1 MFKIKPLYV
10 FDIPVANT
18 YNAASFWSELKV
30 GCIYVMKIQLFILLF
45 LAIAVGTAAGGE
57 QTQSLLNELIQP
69 HLAKST
75 GRGAESTLQ
84 VDGELQKTTGPAL
97 FTLEELK
104 DSGPD
109 VADLDLPDDEP
120 AADIPLA
127 LNEKVQHFITFFQT
141 KGRSTYANWLA
152 RSARYTPMMQEILRK
167 EGLPDELVYVAMIE
181 SGFQLHARSVASAV
195 GPWQFM
201 SATGRRYSLKIDQ
214 WIDERRD
221 PVKATVAAA
230 MYLKDLYGM
239 FNNDWYL
246 AAAGYNAGENKI
258 FRAIDKYDTSDFWE
272 LSKGSYLKR
281 ETKEYVP
288 KLLAAAIIAKDPA
301 KYGFTE
307 IASVPVVEY
316 DTVIVKGRTDL
327 ELVARL
333 TGTSYQSIKELNPAL
348 RHWCTPPNYPDYE
361 LRIPKNTKTRFEQEL
376 AAIPDAQ
383 RFSEKALYRS
393 YTANRRDNLKRLARR
408 FGVSVATLSELNGLS
423 KKDRI
428 AGRTLIV
435 PAKHTVDFAR
445 EGHRESSEPV
455 IKYYTVRKGDTLHA
469 LARRFNVSTKLLSA
483 WNNLKDVVRITP
495 GKRLIVAK
503 SSKSSQGS
511 NG

>member
-1 MFKIKPLYV
+1 
-10 FDIPVANT
+10 
-18 YNAASFWSELKV
+18 
-30 GCIYVMKIQLFILLF
+30 MKIQLFIILF
-45 LAIAVGTAAGGE
+45 LASAVGTATGGE

-75 GRGAESTLQ
+75 GRGAEDALQ
-84 VDGELQKTTGPAL
+84 VDGELQKTAGPML

-104 DSGPD
+104 DSGPAL
-109 VADLDLPDDEP
+109 ADLDLPDDEP

-127 LNEKVQHFITFFQT
+127 LNEKVQYFITYFQT
-141 KGRSTYANWLA
+141 KGRSTYASWLA
-152 RSARYTPMMQEILRK
+152 RSARYLPMMQEILRK

-221 PVKATVAAA
+221 PVKSTVAAA

-258 FRAIDKYDTSDFWE
+258 FRAIDKYETSDFWE

-301 KYGFTE
+301 QYGFTE

-316 DTVIVKGRTDL
+316 DTVVVKGRTDL

-361 LRIPKNTKTRFEQEL
+361 LKIPKNSRARFEQEL
-376 AAIPDAQ
+376 AAIPDEQ
-383 RFSEKALYRS
+383 RFSEKELYRS
-393 YTANRRDNLKRLARR
+393 YTAGRRDTLKRLARR
-408 FGVSVATLSELNGLS
+408 FGVSVAALAELNGLG

-428 AGRTLIV
+428 AGRTVII
-435 PAKHTVDFAR
+435 PAKQTVNFAR
-445 EGHRESSEPV
+445 EGRREPV
-455 IKYYTVRKGDTLHA
+455 EPPVRYYTVQKGDTLYA
-469 LARRFNVSTKLLSA
+469 LARRFKVSTKLLSA
-483 WNNLKDVVRITP
+483 WNNLKETVLIKP
-495 GKRLIVAK
+495 GKRLIVARSAK
-503 SSKSSQGS
+503 DLQRS

>member
-1 MFKIKPLYV
+1 
-10 FDIPVANT
+10 
-18 YNAASFWSELKV
+18 
-30 GCIYVMKIQLFILLF
+30 
-45 LAIAVGTAAGGE
+45 
-57 QTQSLLNELIQP
+57 
-69 HLAKST
+69 
-75 GRGAESTLQ
+75 
-84 VDGELQKTTGPAL
+84 
-97 FTLEELK
+97 
-104 DSGPD
+104 
-109 VADLDLPDDEP
+109 
-120 AADIPLA
+120 
-127 LNEKVQHFITFFQT
+127 
-141 KGRSTYANWLA
+141 
-152 RSARYTPMMQEILRK
+152 
-167 EGLPDELVYVAMIE
+167 VYVAMIE

-258 FRAIDKYDTSDFWE
+258 FRAIDKYETSDFWE

-301 KYGFTE
+301 QYGFTE

-316 DTVIVKGRTDL
+316 DTVVVKGRTDL

-361 LRIPKNTKTRFEQEL
+361 LKIPKNSRTRFEQEL
-376 AAIPDAQ
+376 AAIPDEQ
-383 RFSEKALYRS
+383 RFSEKELYRS
-393 YTANRRDNLKRLARR
+393 YTAGRRDTLKRLARR
-408 FGVSVATLSELNGLS
+408 FGVSVAALAELNGLG

-428 AGRTLIV
+428 AGRTVII
-435 PAKHTVDFAR
+435 PAKQTVNFAR
-445 EGHRESSEPV
+445 EGRRESAEPPV
-455 IKYYTVRKGDTLHA
+455 RYYTVQKGDTLYA
-469 LARRFNVSTKLLSA
+469 LARRFKVSTKLLSA
-483 WNNLKDVVRITP
+483 WNNLKETVLIKP
-495 GKRLIVAK
+495 GKRLIVARSAK
-503 SSKSSQGS
+503 SLQRS

>member
-1 MFKIKPLYV
+1 MASV
-10 FDIPVANT
+10 
-18 YNAASFWSELKV
+18 YNPASFALSWKRFDL
-30 GCIYVMKIQLFILLF
+30 VMKIQMFVILF
-45 LAIAVGTAAGGE
+45 LAVAVGTAIGGE

-69 HLAKST
+69 QLAKRNGTIAADDLRLREGLQET
-75 GRGAESTLQ
+75 GSL
-84 VDGELQKTTGPAL
+84 AL

-104 DSGPD
+104 DDRSAL
-109 VADLDLPDDEP
+109 VDLALPDDEP
-120 AADIPLA
+120 AGDIPLA
-127 LNEKVQHFITFFQT
+127 LNEKVQYFITFFQT
-141 KGRSTYANWLA
+141 RGRNTYANWLA
-152 RSARYTPMMQEILRK
+152 RSTRYLPMMKEILRK

-201 SATGRRYSLKIDQ
+201 SATGRRYSLRIDQ
-214 WIDERRD
+214 WVDERRD

-288 KLLAAAIIAKDPA
+288 KLLAAVIIAKEPA
-301 KYGFTE
+301 RYGFME

-316 DTVIVKGRTDL
+316 DTVAVKGRTDL

-333 TGTSYQSIKELNPAL
+333 TGTSYQTIKELNPAL
-348 RHWCTPPNYPDYE
+348 RHWCTPPNYPEYE
-361 LRIPKNTKTRFEQEL
+361 LKIPKGTKVHFEQAL
-376 AAIPDAQ
+376 SAIPDDQ
-383 RFSEKALYRS
+383 RFTEKTLFS
-393 YTANRRDNLKRLARR
+393 HYTATRRDNLKLVSRR
-408 FGVSVATLSELNGLS
+408 FGVSVAELSELNGLG
-423 KKDRI
+423 KKDKI
-428 AGRTLIV
+428 AGRVLII
-435 PAKHTVDFAR
+435 PAKRTVNFAR
-445 EGHRESSEPV
+445 EGHRESAELSTR
-455 IKYYTVRKGDTLHA
+455 YYTVRKGDTLHS
-469 LARRFNVSTKLLSA
+469 LARRFNVSAKVLSA
-483 WNNLKDVVRITP
+483 WNNLKDVVALKP

-503 SSKSSQGS
+503 AVKDSQRS